1 MKYRFPLI
9 SIWIVTLLFLIAAPA
24 QAAVSFRA
32 ASSAG
37 VAGGGTITVTTGSLA
52 DDDDCG
58 DINPSIPLGNVGDL
72 LIAQV
77 VARRNAATVSM
88 SGWNILYSDNVPGED
103 YQAILFYRS
112 ATNTAADTNTINQS
126 GSDCDLLAARITRF
140 GGIDTAQ
147 PLELTASNAVYSNA
161 DNVDTGTQAVN
172 VANSLLVLAT
182 FVADNRNVT
191 QPVSFTELY
200 DDDVNNND
208 DGGISLN
215 YRVQATTGTQGPF
228 NNMLLSGGGGGD
240 PNHGVLFAVRPAPAQ
255 TLTINVPTGTITDDV
270 MIASIAVRPSTVNI
284 TAPAGWTLIRLV
296 DQSGGNS
303 NRLATYYRVAD
314 GSEPASYTWTFTG
327 ATHTGAVGGIASF
340 SGVDTATPID
350 SEAGQA
356 TAADTNH
363 TAPGVTTTVTGG
375 MLVTVHEFSSAVTWA
390 PPGGMTEAIDV
401 ASLPTPDT
409 LGLSMEMNYEQRS
422 ATGATGTRTATA
434 ASDADVGATQS
445 VALLAIPPPPLTPG
459 SCETFESGLGNWI
472 IDASGGGDAGI
483 GSATSNSP
491 SNSLYTRWN
500 VVSVASTAVDFQS
513 STAAR
518 ITAWIQRGDNGF
530 SEIPDVGEDLVI
542 EYFNNSSA
550 WVTLETFPGG
560 GTAGEIFIRAYDLPA
575 DALHNNFQIRFRQTG
590 GTGNS
595 TNDFD
600 YWHID
605 DVCFL
610 AGLSIS
616 VAYYDMEELA
626 WDGTAGE
633 VADGSGNG
641 LNGQSNNG
649 AFTDNTNPAIAG
661 DPGTCRYGVFDGA
674 DDYLE
679 VADNALLDIGSELT
693 VATWVKVDALPPAL
707 TTIVSKD
714 ENFEFHL
721 TDTGQVNWW
730 WQNSGG
736 TARQITTAG
745 NAIDP
750 GLGWHHVAIVYSQSA
765 GSQTIYV
772 NGAVRGTAAF
782 SEALMTNADPLQIG
796 ADQNFA
802 GRYFDGQIDEV
813 YIYNR
818 ALSAADINTLMNQ
831 THSCAGGIRAYY
843 AMDEASWNGT
853 PGEIT
858 DSSGNGNHANRVGG
872 VDTDVA
878 TPAWPNDPGTCR
890 YGEIPDNGGTGTF
903 DAVDT
908 ALVPGD
914 AGAIT
919 FWYRSNTDWGDEDQM
934 LLDASV
940 DLGGGGADKYFYLVK
955 RDSGGGGDLRF
966 RLEDSTDDDSEADTP
981 NFGFGANTWVHIGLT
996 WDIPGEVLEIYVN
1009 GVLEATSTANLDGDA
1024 AAWNSLYLGDN
1035 RTEGVGG
1042 ADYTG
1047 NSANGLIDEVRIYDG
1062 PISQAVVQADMNA
1075 THPCNANHFRINHDG
1090 TAVTCQAEPV
1100 TIIAHM
1106 VDHSIDGSYAGLLNL
1121 STSTGRGD
1129 WTLVNGN
1136 GAVVNGAANDGAATY
1151 NMVLGD
1157 NGQVILGLKNTTVE
1171 TVNLGVTD
1179 GTISET
1185 TGTATAAED
1194 PNLAF
1199 AETGFIFLG
1208 DGAAS
1213 NIGTQIA
1220 GKPSDVAPGVQV
1232 LELQAVRT
1240 SDQTGACEAALAGNV
1255 DVELAFECEDPGAC
1269 TANQVVINSTAIA
1282 GNNAGP
1288 IAAYTPVTLDFG
1300 DATDSTATFVLN
1312 YPDAGQI
1319 QLHARYNMPLD
1330 DGSNTPS
1337 GNYMIGASNTF
1348 VTRPFGIHVNVP
1360 GNPGAT
1366 GSGGGAFIGAG
1377 NNFTIDATAVIWE
1390 AADDAN
1396 SDGIPDGHE
1405 SADTDPSNNADL
1417 SNNAAALN
1425 FGQEAV
1431 VETVAL
1437 GALLDQPAG
1446 GNSPA
1451 LQGGIT
1457 INSFTNGAGG
1467 TTTAR
1472 YGEVGIIEITASVS
1486 NYLGAGSVIGKSGY
1500 VGRFIPDHFSL
1511 SAGGVTHRFNESC
1524 APASAFTYM
1533 DEVFQVDFGLTAENS
1548 GNVTT
1553 QNYTG
1558 AFAMLDLGAVGSLNL
1573 GAVDTAGPT
1582 ALSAR
1587 LVPGSSAGAWTSGV
1601 ANIVTATASL
1611 ARDTAPDGPYPSLV
1625 LGAAPVD
1632 PDGVGLGSFDLDVDL
1647 VGGNDHAQVA
1657 TVEARY
1663 GRMFLENAYG
1673 SELLPLTLP
1682 LYAEYWNGS
1691 QFLRN
1696 TDDSCTDYAFT
1707 DLSFGNRQGLS
1718 AGQPAANGNGTLL
1731 QGSYDSGNPIQL
1743 NSNGEV
1749 GSVDATL
1756 NVPPYLHFDWDNN
1769 AGTADTDPTS
1779 KATFGVF
1786 DGTERQIYIRE
1797 VY

>member
-1 MKYRFPLI
+1 MKYRFPFI
-9 SIWIVTLLFLIAAPA
+9 FAWIVTLLFLIAAPSH
-24 QAAVSFRA
+24 AAVTFRA

-37 VAGGGTITVTTGSLA
+37 VAAGGVITATSGSFEQRT
-52 DDDDCG
+52 DCG
-58 DINPSIPLGNVGDL
+58 DINPSIPAGSAGDL
-72 LIAQV
+72 LVAQV
-77 VARRNAATVSM
+77 VARQNGATVSM
-88 SGWNILYSDNVPGED
+88 TGWNVLYSDNVAGEN

-112 ATNTAADTNTINQS
+112 ATNTAADTNTISQS
-126 GSDCDLLAARITRF
+126 GTCSLMIANITRF
-140 GGIDTAQ
+140 GGVDTTQ
-147 PLELTASNAVYSNA
+147 PLEATAGNAVYSDA
-161 DNVDTGTQAVN
+161 GSVDTGSQAIN
-172 VANSLLVLAT
+172 VADSMLMLAT
-182 FVADNRNVT
+182 FVADNRTVT
-191 QPVSFTELY
+191 EPGTFTQLY
-200 DDDVNNND
+200 DNTVNDTDDA
-208 DGGISLN
+208 GISLN
-215 YRVQATTGTQGPF
+215 YRIEAGTGTQGPF
-228 NNMLLSGGGGGD
+228 NNMDLSGGGND
-240 PNHGVLFAVRPAPAQ
+240 PNHGVLFAVRPAPVPVQ
-255 TLTINVPTGTITDDV
+255 TLTISVPAGTVADDV
-270 MIASIAVRPSTVNI
+270 MVASVALRPSTVNI

-296 DQSGGNS
+296 DQNGGNT

-363 TAPGVTTTVTGG
+363 TAPDVTTTVTGG
-375 MLVTVHEFSSAVTWA
+375 MLVTIHEFSSAVTWTS
-390 PPGGMTEAIDV
+390 PGGMTEAVDV

-422 ATGATGTRTATA
+422 ATGATGTRTAAA

-472 IDASGGGDAGI
+472 IDTSGGGDAGI
-483 GSATSNSP
+483 GTATANSP
-491 SNSLYTRWN
+491 SNSLYTRWG

-513 STAAR
+513 STSAR
-518 ITAWIQRGDNGF
+518 ITAWIRRGDDGF
-530 SEIPDVGEDLVI
+530 SNYPEAGEDLVV
-542 EYFNNSSA
+542 EYFNNSST
-550 WVTLETFPGG
+550 WVTLETIPGG
-560 GTAGEIFIRAYDLPA
+560 GATGEILTRAYDLPA
-575 DALHNNFQIRFRQTG
+575 DALHANFQLRFRQTG
-590 GTGNS
+590 GSG
-595 TNDFD
+595 NDFD

-610 AGLSIS
+610 AGLSIT

-661 DPGTCRYGVFDGA
+661 DPGTCRYGVFDGV

-693 VATWVKVDALPPAL
+693 VAAWIKVDALPPAL

-750 GLGWHHVAIVYSQSA
+750 GLGWHHIAIVYSQSA

-772 NGAVRGTAAF
+772 NGVVRGTAAF
-782 SEALMTNADPLQIG
+782 SEALMTNTDPLQIG
-796 ADQNFA
+796 SDQNFA

-813 YIYNR
+813 YVYDR

-872 VDTDVA
+872 VDTAVA
-878 TPAWPNDPGTCR
+878 TPAIATDPGTCR
-890 YGEIPDNGGTGTF
+890 YGTIPDNNADTTF

-908 ALVPGD
+908 ALIPGD

-919 FWYRSNTDWGDEDQM
+919 FWYRSNTAWGAEDQM
-934 LLDASV
+934 LLDASA
-940 DLGGGGADKYFYLVK
+940 DLGNNNADKYFYLIK
-955 RDSGGGGDLRF
+955 RNNGDLRF
-966 RLEDSTDDDSEADTP
+966 RLEDSGDNASQADTP

-996 WDIPGEVLEIYVN
+996 WDLAGDRLEIYVN
-1009 GVLEATSTANLDGDA
+1009 GVLEDASNTNLNGTAG
-1024 AAWNSLYLGDN
+1024 AWNSLYLGDN
-1035 RTEGVGG
+1035 RTTGVGG
-1042 ADYTG
+1042 DGGEYFG
-1047 NSANGLIDEVRIYDG
+1047 DSLNGLIDEVRIYDG

-1075 THPCNANHFRINHDG
+1075 THPCNANHFRISHDG

-1106 VDHSIDGSYAGLLNL
+1106 VDHSIDASYTGTLTL
-1121 STSTGRGD
+1121 STSTNRGD
-1129 WTLVNGN
+1129 WTLVSGN
-1136 GAVVNGAANDGAATY
+1136 GAVINGAANDGAATY
-1151 NMVLGD
+1151 NMVSGD
-1157 NGQVILGLKNTTVE
+1157 NGQAILGLKNTTVE
-1171 TVNLGVTD
+1171 TVSIGVTD

-1194 PNLAF
+1194 PSLAF
-1199 AETGFIFLG
+1199 AETGFIFLTN
-1208 DGAAS
+1208 GAAS
-1213 NIGTQIA
+1213 SIGTQIA
-1220 GKPSDVAPGVQV
+1220 GKPSNVAPGAQT

-1255 DVELAFECEDPGAC
+1255 AVELAFECEDPGSCSAS
-1269 TANQVVINSTAIA
+1269 QVAINGTGIA

-1288 IAAYTPVTLDFG
+1288 IVAYTPVTLDFG

-1337 GNYMIGASNTF
+1337 GNYMIGASNSF
-1348 VTRPFGIHVNVP
+1348 VVRPFGIHVNVP

-1366 GSGGGAFIGAG
+1366 GPAGGAFIGAG

-1425 FGQEAV
+1425 FGQEAA

-1446 GNSPA
+1446 GISPA
-1451 LQGGIT
+1451 LAGGT
-1457 INSFTNGAGG
+1457 TVNSFTNGTGS

-1472 YGEVGIIEITASVS
+1472 YDEVGIIEITASIS
-1486 NYLGAGSVIGKSGY
+1486 DYLGTGSVIGKSSY
-1500 VGRFIPDHFSL
+1500 IGRFIPDHFTL
-1511 SAGGVTHRFNESC
+1511 SSGAVTHRVNESC

-1533 DEVFQVDFGLTAENS
+1533 DETFQLDFGLAAENS
-1548 GNVTT
+1548 SNATT

-1558 AFAMLDLGAVGSLNL
+1558 AFAKLNLNAIGNLNL
-1573 GAVDTAGPT
+1573 GAVDTAGPADLT
-1582 ALSAR
+1582 AR
-1587 LVPGSSAGAWTSGV
+1587 LTLGSSTGTWSNGV
-1601 ANIVTATASL
+1601 ANNVTATASL
-1611 ARDTAPDGPYPSLV
+1611 SRTAAPDGPYPSLE
-1625 LGAAPVD
+1625 LGAAPVET
-1632 PDGVGLGSFDLDVDL
+1632 DGAFTITLGSFDLDVDL

-1657 TVEARY
+1657 TVETRY
-1663 GRMFLENAYG
+1663 GRMFLENTFG

-1682 LYAEYWNGS
+1682 LYAEYYDGA
-1691 QFLRN
+1691 QFIRN
-1696 TDDSCTDYAFT
+1696 TGDSCTGYAFT
-1707 DLSFGNRQGLS
+1707 GLTFANRQGLS
-1718 AGQPAANGNGTLL
+1718 AGQPVASGANPGVLI
-1731 QGSYDSGNPIQL
+1731 QGGYDPASRILL

-1756 NVPPYLHFDWDNN
+1756 NVPAYLHYDWDND
-1769 AGTADTDPTS
+1769 GSYDDDPTA
-1779 KATFGVF
+1779 KATFGIF
-1786 DGTERQIYIRE
+1786 DGTQRQIYIRE